1 MSLALSAARLCQSP
15 SFLSSYF
22 FWYEV
27 PVFHF
32 ACLRLSHCLSQAL
45 LFGSLFL
52 SLAHRCLM
60 MVIFYPG
67 PSVSWCGEALGPPL
81 FLMRHD
87 GKLPRAL
94 CCQIV
99 THCLVVISRQT
110 PACVFTHTR
119 ACRHLWLC
127 ALITLCEITTVTTA
141 VWATPC
147 FPGHL
152 GHQLPITATAPSL
165 SDTTADNE
173 SSPCCACCSD
183 TTETLPPSITFFH
196 LLSLSILSFPSTLP
210 GCRWFCVCERVC
222 VATCGVLTDM
232 GYSVHWGTTA
242 GWVDGGGEGGGE
254 AAPVTVVCHL
264 CCSAVTN
271 KWSCSGTL

>member
-1 MSLALSAARLCQSP
+1 MLRIRDPKCLIPAYSPTCLTANLAPHHLPLSPQRQRALITLILRGLTRSIQSHCSIQYNHSHSLMRGRKRQTEKKRDNKTGKDLFCVFFIKVYHRFVFWGPHILRAQFFFDQYCVLILSFTVVWLCQSP
-15 SFLSSYF
+15 SFLSSDS
-22 FWYEV
+22 
-27 PVFHF
+27 FHMK
-32 ACLRLSHCLSQAL
+32 CLSSTL
-45 LFGSLFL
+45 PVSDYPIVYHGLSFFGSLFL

-110 PACVFTHTR
+110 PARVFTHTHV
-119 ACRHLWLC
+119 CRHLWLC

-147 FPGHL
+147 FPGH
-152 GHQLPITATAPSL
+152 
-165 SDTTADNE
+165 
-173 SSPCCACCSD
+173 
-183 TTETLPPSITFFH
+183 
-196 LLSLSILSFPSTLP
+196 
-210 GCRWFCVCERVC
+210 
-222 VATCGVLTDM
+222 
-232 GYSVHWGTTA
+232 
-242 GWVDGGGEGGGE
+242 
-254 AAPVTVVCHL
+254 
-264 CCSAVTN
+264 
-271 KWSCSGTL
+271 